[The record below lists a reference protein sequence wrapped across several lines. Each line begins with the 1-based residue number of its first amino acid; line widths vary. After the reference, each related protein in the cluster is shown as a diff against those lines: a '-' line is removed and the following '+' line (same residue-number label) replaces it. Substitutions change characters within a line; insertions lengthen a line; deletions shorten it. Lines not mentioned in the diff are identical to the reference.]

1 MSPARKRKKVRN
13 PPTPTPGFAAAFVD
27 FNIDLHGLF
36 IRDALI
42 ALDKHLQVCF
52 AANAPVIHAV
62 HGHGSG
68 RLKQAVREHLKGHDL
83 VDKVYP
89 ASYGMGGDGVT
100 IAELKTGDRYA
111 TRKSSHNSAPLPPPD
126 GRR

>member
-13 PPTPTPGFAAAFVD
+13 PPPPTPGFDAAFVG
-27 FNIDLHGLF
+27 FKIDLHRLS

-42 ALDKHLQVCF
+42 VLDKHLRVCF
-52 AANAPVIHAV
+52 AANSPVLHAI

-68 RLKQAVREHLKGHDL
+68 RLKQAVREHLKSHNL
-83 VDKVYP
+83 VDKSYP
-89 ASYGMGGDGVT
+89 GSYGMGGDGVT

-111 TRKSSHNSAPLPPPD
+111 TRKNSHNSSALPTSN
-126 GRR
+126 RRR

>member
-13 PPTPTPGFAAAFVD
+13 PPSPTPGFDAAFVD

-42 ALDKHLQVCF
+42 VLDKHLQVCF

-62 HGHGSG
+62 HGHGTG
-68 RLKQAVREHLKGHDL
+68 RLKQAVREHLKVHNL
-83 VDKVYP
+83 VDKSYP

-111 TRKSSHNSAPLPPPD
+111 TRKNSHNSSPLPPPD

>member
-13 PPTPTPGFAAAFVD
+13 PPAPTPGFAAAFVD
-27 FNIDLHGLF
+27 FKIDLHGLF
-36 IRDALI
+36 VRDAI
-42 ALDKHLQVCF
+42 VALDKHLQICF
-52 AANAPVIHAV
+52 AANAPIIHAV

-68 RLKQAVREHLKGHDL
+68 RLKTAVRDHLKDHDL

-89 ASYGMGGDGVT
+89 AAYGMGGDGVT

-111 TRKSSHNSAPLPPPD
+111 TRKNSHNAAPLPPPD
-126 GRR
+126 DRR